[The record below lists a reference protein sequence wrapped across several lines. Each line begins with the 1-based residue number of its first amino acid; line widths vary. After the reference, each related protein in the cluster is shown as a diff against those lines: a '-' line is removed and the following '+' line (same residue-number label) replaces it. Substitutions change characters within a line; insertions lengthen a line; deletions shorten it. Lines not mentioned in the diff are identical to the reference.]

1 MDNEDKSLSLSA
13 KHVELGP
20 SNKSTIIESGAKAK
34 QIFLMGRPTSA
45 RRVNQESDKRY
56 HKGEMEHVSLCSQV
70 EEMET
75 PNGFTVSGFQKM
87 KIKNKNEPPAL
98 IEIQDSPIQ
107 KSKPK
112 KLFGSI
118 FHKAEPNSAKTPKIK
133 KKGKL
138 SPLPSGVNMSRFSV
152 SPTVVKDKLPST

>member
-1 MDNEDKSLSLSA
+1 
-13 KHVELGP
+13 
-20 SNKSTIIESGAKAK
+20 
-34 QIFLMGRPTSA
+34 MGRPTSA
-45 RRVNQESDKRY
+45 RRVSQESGKRH

-70 EEMET
+70 EEEET
-75 PNGFTVSGFQKM
+75 PNGVTVSGFQKM
-87 KIKNKNEPPAL
+87 KIKSTNESPAL

-138 SPLPSGVNMSRFSV
+138 SPLPSGVNMSRFSA
-152 SPTVVKDKLPST
+152 SPRVVKDKIPNT